1 MRRSSSASTTPT
13 RTSNIWTAAKA
24 ASVWSET
31 HERRRRHQKGLTK
44 NLANFTKQRKAEE
57 KHTSAGRWRR
67 SRMMEVR
74 GVYQIEAAN
83 EIMRECYM
91 KASDNNRLPANAR
104 QIFYVAR
111 PLIEERTDKPL
122 SYQYFSQTL
131 LPNYVNEHRE
141 CANWDVVYDDRGHF
155 MEPHTDRV
163 IGLGTLNV
171 RHYVSR
177 IAEPK
182 FEHADFDP
190 ASVQT
195 YGPSGNYGAV
205 LYVEKE
211 GFMPL
216 FERVGLAKRYD
227 IAIMS
232 SKGMSVT
239 AARELVNR
247 ICRSVPL
254 LVLHDFD
261 AAGIIIKDTLENDT
275 RRYSYTSPPNVI
287 DLGLNY
293 NDIEDL
299 QPEPHNSNI
308 SDERLEQAGI
318 DQPAIDFLRDQRV
331 ELNAMTS
338 RQLIDF
344 VEAKLNQ
351 HGIQKVIPN
360 AKTLASTYQMFAAS
374 DRLSEAFDELKE
386 KLGDDSEAPIKAPED
401 LEAKIKAKLKE
412 NPDITW
418 HRAVRLLVDPNAPD
432 GEDDDCD
439 WRPGERK

>member
-1 MRRSSSASTTPT
+1 MG
-13 RTSNIWTAAKA
+13 AADDIK
-24 ASVWSET
+24 
-31 HERRRRHQKGLTK
+31 KGLTK

-83 EIMRECYM
+83 EVMRECYM

-111 PLIEERTDKPL
+111 PLIEDLTDKPL

-141 CANWDVVYDDRGHF
+141 CANWDVVYEDRGHF

-171 RHYVSR
+171 RHYVSW

-239 AARELVNR
+239 AARILVDA
-247 ICRSVPL
+247 ICTGIPL

-261 AAGIIIKDTLENDT
+261 SAGIIIKDTLENDT
-275 RRYSYTSPPNVI
+275 RRYSYKRPPNVI
-287 DLGLNY
+287 DLGLHY
-293 NDIEDL
+293 EDIEDL
-299 QPEPHNSNI
+299 TPEPHSSNI
-308 SDERLEQAGI
+308 SDERLRLAGL
-318 DQPAIDFLRDQRV
+318 DEAAIEFLSDQRV

-386 KLGDDSEAPIKAPED
+386 KLGDDSEARIKVPDD
-401 LEAKIKAKLKE
+401 LAAKVNAKLKE
-412 NPDITW
+412 NRDITW
-418 HRAVRLLVDPNAPD
+418 HQAVRLIVDPDAPED
-432 GEDDDCD
+432 EANEEDDSQVN
-439 WRPGERK
+439 E